1 MMGKELGKCLPEI
14 LLVLYELL
22 DCAFPIHFEGQLVGG
37 SVGAGVS
44 ETRELKSVTAGIQ
57 QRGQWYVVG
66 FCGDKWELEIQVV
79 KDSVMD
85 GGEVL
90 EFKLGVPGTK
100 PFEESNFV
108 VVQERSLKDIGDPLM
123 LLCVRWWVV
132 DVTGNGGLTYVC
144 DVCITIWVL
153 APPRCSAKL
162 SVGPVLCRTHNTRHP
177 GTICGVAT
185 ASGWQLLVY
194 LYMDAGTTE

>member
-1 MMGKELGKCLPEI
+1 MGKELGKCLPKI

-22 DCAFPIHFEGQLVGG
+22 DCAFPIHFEEQLVGG
-37 SVGAGVS
+37 SMGAGVS
-44 ETRELKSVTAGIQ
+44 ETREPKSVTAGIQ
-57 QRGQWYVVG
+57 QRGWWYVVG
-66 FCGDKWELEIQVV
+66 FCRDKGELEIQVV

-90 EFKLGVPGTK
+90 EFELGVSGAK
-100 PFEESNFV
+100 PFEEGDFIV
-108 VVQERSLKDIGDPLM
+108 MQERSLKDVGDPLM
-123 LLCVRWWVV
+123 LLCVCRWVV
-132 DVTGNGGLTYVC
+132 DVTRSGRLTYVC

-162 SVGPVLCRTHNTRHP
+162 SIGPILCHTCDMRHP

-185 ASGWQLLVY
+185 ASGWRLLVY
-194 LYMDAGTTE
+194 LRTDMGTTE